1 MMAEILSHL
10 WVWVATVSRT
20 AHHWNNGENGLTYW
34 EVNVLRPLEERGLL
48 SREQHRVEPPQGPN
62 PYPAAFGS

>member
-1 MMAEILSHL
+1 MMAEILSYL
-10 WVWVATVSRT
+10 WVWVTT
-20 AHHWNNGENGLTYW
+20 AHRWNNGENGLTYW

-48 SREQHRVEPPQGPN
+48 SREQRRVEPPQGPS